1 MFTQDLF
8 ILEHN
13 YNILKSMTEDFLQ
26 YIWRYK
32 LFINNY
38 TINNN
43 IIEIIDVGQLN
54 TDSGPDFF
62 NAKIKIGDTLWVGNV
77 EIHKKSS
84 DWFAHNHETDK
95 AYNNV
100 ILHVVEKI
108 DKDIFD
114 TKARQIPQIE
124 LKYNKSLLDNYSAI
138 LNSKHKIKCEDKITD
153 INNFDLFSWLD
164 SLLIER
170 LERKSEEISK
180 LLNNRIND
188 WEEVFYI
195 LLLRQFGLKVN
206 AEPFE
211 MLARS
216 LALKNILKQNNN
228 LLSIEAMLFG
238 QAGFLS
244 ENINDEYFT
253 KLKTEYKFLKN
264 KFDLSPIDVNNWKFM
279 RVRPV
284 SFPTVRIAQ
293 TASLLFNSSNIFSK
307 IIKLNKLN
315 DVYKLFDIEPS
326 EYWKTHYKFGISS
339 KDKTKKIGKS
349 TIDLIII
356 NVIAPMIFMYGKER
370 NIPKLK
376 DKALFYLQELK
387 SENNSIIKYWQKTG
401 VKIKTSAESQ
411 AILELYNNYCQKS
424 NCLNCRI
431 GNILITKKTLSL
443 DKTKNVE

>member
-1 MFTQDLF
+1 VFTQDLF

-13 YNILKSMTEDFLQ
+13 YNMQKSMTEDFLQ
-26 YIWRYK
+26 YIWRYQ
-32 LFINNY
+32 LFNKKH
-38 TINNN
+38 TINDD

-62 NAKIKIGDTLWVGNV
+62 NAKIKINDTIWVGNV

-84 DWFAHNHETDK
+84 DWFAHHHETDK

-100 ILHVVEKI
+100 ILHVVDKI
-108 DKDIFD
+108 NKDVFD
-114 TKARQIPQIE
+114 AKGRIIPQIE
-124 LKYNKSLLDNYSAI
+124 LKYNKNLLDNYSAI
-138 LNSKHKIKCEDKITD
+138 LNSKHKIKCENEINN
-153 INNFDLFSWLD
+153 INNFELFSWLD
-164 SLLIER
+164 TLLIER
-170 LERKSEEISK
+170 LERKAESINI
-180 LLNNRIND
+180 LLKDRIND

-206 AEPFE
+206 AEAFE

-216 LALKNILKQNNN
+216 LPLKNILKQNDK
-228 LLSIEAMLFG
+228 LISIEAMLFG
-238 QAGFLS
+238 QASFLS

-253 KLKTEYKFLKN
+253 NLKTEYKFLKN
-264 KFDLSPIDVNNWKFM
+264 KYTLSPIDIENWKFM
-279 RVRPV
+279 RVRPI

-293 TASLLFNSSNIFSK
+293 TASLLFNHSNIFSK
-307 IIKLNKLN
+307 IIEIDKLDDL
-315 DVYKLFDIEPS
+315 YKLFDIEPS
-326 EYWKTHYKFGISS
+326 KYWKTHYKFGISS
-339 KDKTKKIGKS
+339 KEKTKKIGKS

-387 SENNSIIKYWQKTG
+387 AENNSIIKYCSSIGLKS
-401 VKIKTSAESQ
+401 KTSAESQ
-411 AILELYNNYCQKS
+411 ALLELYNNYCQKS

-431 GNILITKKTLSL
+431 GNILITKNILSL
-443 DKTKNVE
+443 ERN